1 MLYTEGVKLIFT
13 LLQGTNPFDEFI
25 GLLGT
30 FNLWGWKVPIM
41 GLIILAGIIA
51 IIFIIYKV
59 LFRILN
65 RRIIL
70 QGSSPDVYN
79 GLKFLI
85 RLIIGIIIIIL
96 IMNFLNIQSSYLILI
111 TGIVVSAISFASMNA
126 ITNFI
131 AGIWILIVRPFT
143 IGDYITIDGT
153 DGIVIEISLNYTR
166 LKCID
171 ETIFLIPNINC
182 INTNIVNHTVSKVW
196 LDNYIKRLEQTKKSL
211 EIFLNKENEDFN
223 VASAIKEELSIVSEI
238 LRTMED
244 TERSFFTI
252 QKGDQTEKLSHSKY
266 VHDNKIVRY
275 VLELN
280 LDKRVNRNEK
290 LFEDICQ
297 KWAKKFLIKPHWQLY
312 GADFYAYYRFI
323 LLTPDP
329 ELIIKYQSEFVED
342 IYKAVYTE
350 NN

>member
-1 MLYTEGVKLIFT
+1 MGGIKLIFT
-13 LLQGTNPFDEFI
+13 LLQVTNPFEQLI
-25 GLLGT
+25 GLLGY
-30 FNLWGWKVPIM
+30 FPLWGWQVPIM
-41 GLIILAGIIA
+41 GLIILVGIIVV
-51 IIFIIYKV
+51 IFIIYKV

-70 QGSSPDVYN
+70 QGSSPDMYN

-96 IMNFLNIQSSYLILI
+96 VMNFLSIQSSYIYII
-111 TGIVVSAISFASMNA
+111 TGLIVSAISFASMNA

-131 AGIWILIVRPFT
+131 AGIWILVVRPFT
-143 IGDYITIDGT
+143 IGDYITIDGM

-166 LKCID
+166 LKRID

-182 INTNIVNHTVSKVW
+182 LNTNIINHTVSKDW
-196 LDNYIKRLEQTKKSL
+196 LDNYINRLENTRKSL
-211 EIFLNKENEDFN
+211 EVLLSKQKGDL
-223 VASAIKEELSIVSEI
+223 SIKETILQELEIVRET

-244 TERSFFTI
+244 TEKSFFAS
-252 QKGDQTEKLSHSKY
+252 KEGDKTQELMHSKY
-266 VHDNKIVRY
+266 VHNNKIVRY

-290 LFEDICQ
+290 LFEDLCQ
-297 KWAKKFLIKPHWQLY
+297 KWAEKFLIKPHWQLY

-350 NN
+350 TK

>member
-1 MLYTEGVKLIFT
+1 MEGVKLILT
-13 LLQGTNPFDEFI
+13 LLQGTNPFDEFK
-25 GLLGT
+25 GLLGS
-30 FNLWGWKVPIM
+30 FDLWGWKIPIM

-51 IIFIIYKV
+51 VIFIIYKV
-59 LFRILN
+59 LFRIFN

-96 IMNFLNIQSSYLILI
+96 IMNFLNIQSSYLIII
-111 TGIVVSAISFASMNA
+111 TGIVISAISFASMNA

-131 AGIWILIVRPFT
+131 AGIWILVVRPFT

-182 INTNIVNHTVSKVW
+182 INTNITNHTVSKIW
-196 LDNYIKRLEQTKKSL
+196 LDNYITRLEQTRKSL
-211 EIFLNKENEDFN
+211 AIFLSKENEDLS
-223 VASAIKEELSIVSEI
+223 VAAAIREELSIVSET

-252 QKGDQTEKLSHSKY
+252 QEENQLDKSSRSQY

-280 LDKRVNRNEK
+280 LNKRVNHNEK
-290 LFEDICQ
+290 LFEEVCQ
-297 KWAKKFLIKPHWQLY
+297 KWAKKFLIKPYWQLY
-312 GADFYAYYRFI
+312 GADYCVYYRFI

-342 IYKAVYTE
+342 IYKAVFTDT
-350 NN
+350 N

>member
-1 MLYTEGVKLIFT
+1 MIFT
-13 LLQGTNPFDEFI
+13 LLQVTNPFDEFI

-41 GLIILAGIIA
+41 GLIILVGIIVV
-51 IIFIIYKV
+51 IFIIYKL

-79 GLKFLI
+79 GLKFLV

-96 IMNFLNIQSSYLILI
+96 VMNFLNIQSSYIYI
-111 TGIVVSAISFASMNA
+111 VTGIVVSAISFASMNA

-131 AGIWILIVRPFT
+131 AGIWILVVRPFT

-166 LKCID
+166 LKRID

-182 INTNIVNHTVSKVW
+182 INTNIINHTVSKDW
-196 LDNYIKRLEQTKKSL
+196 LDNYIIRLESTRKKL
-211 EIFLNKENEDFN
+211 ELFLSKQKGDFS
-223 VASAIKEELSIVSEI
+223 VAETIMEELGIVRET

-244 TERSFFTI
+244 TERSFFTL
-252 QKGDQTEKLSHSKY
+252 KEGDNAQELTRSKY
-266 VHDNKIVRY
+266 VHNNKIVRY

-280 LDKRVNRNEK
+280 LDKRVNRNAK
-290 LFEDICQ
+290 LFEDVCQ

-350 NN
+350 NK

>member
-1 MLYTEGVKLIFT
+1 MQV
-13 LLQGTNPFDEFI
+13 TNPFDEFI

-41 GLIILAGIIA
+41 GLIILVGIIVV
-51 IIFIIYKV
+51 IFIIYKL

-79 GLKFLI
+79 GLKFLV

-96 IMNFLNIQSSYLILI
+96 VMNFLNIQSSYIYI
-111 TGIVVSAISFASMNA
+111 VTGIVVSAISFASMNA

-131 AGIWILIVRPFT
+131 AGIWILVVRPFT

-166 LKCID
+166 LKRID

-182 INTNIVNHTVSKVW
+182 INTNIINHTVSKDW
-196 LDNYIKRLEQTKKSL
+196 LDNYIIRLESTRKKL
-211 EIFLNKENEDFN
+211 ELFLSKQKGDFS
-223 VASAIKEELSIVSEI
+223 VAETIMEELGIVRET

-244 TERSFFTI
+244 TERSFFTL
-252 QKGDQTEKLSHSKY
+252 KEGDNAQELTRSKY
-266 VHDNKIVRY
+266 VHNNKIVRY

-280 LDKRVNRNEK
+280 LDKRVNRNAK
-290 LFEDICQ
+290 LFEDVCQ

-350 NN
+350 NK